1 MSTSQPLRLLV
12 ITSRPLVTVEPA
24 RQNGQLTF
32 VRRPIALQP
41 VWHVRRELERAL
53 KAADGAVAV
62 RYLARAT
69 TAAVQSALLDSYD
82 VVHFVGH
89 GAEDGSLLLEQDD
102 ATTDALV
109 AERAAQMLR
118 SSQARLVVISA
129 CHSGKVAQVLRQS
142 GVANVV
148 AVDAQWPIADR
159 AAALFNQLFYGAL
172 VRGQPMSE
180 AFRRGVEAVQID
192 NEVGDHRLPWDEQ
205 TGAEL
210 PPWSSRFLPYFS
222 EDRPLAAGETQGG
235 YAELRQWSVPTNLPH
250 TPNIVGREALMAE
263 IIAALG
269 KARMVTLSG
278 PGGIGKTTV
287 SIEVARWHADRE
299 LFRDGVF
306 FVPLEGINDAVRL
319 AEALASTFAV
329 TPDTQQPWETV
340 RAALGNRDVLLVLDN
355 AEGLLEAPETDSESA
370 VGALG
375 RLLEVAPGLKVLV
388 TTREALGL
396 RHWEHQLEV
405 TEMDQSEAERLFLR
419 YTPAEQRIG
428 LALAYRVEV
437 RAICRTLDY
446 YPLALVIAAP
456 QLGEAGMTPARLLR
470 DLREAMLTALED
482 VRSRGVPERLRSL
495 RASLSL
501 SYQRLS
507 GRARVVFFYLGVLPG
522 GASEEGLAVLT
533 GKRFEPAAREL
544 VARNLVRWEDSRYT
558 LLAPLR
564 AYAVETRP
572 QKRLTAARLHAAGYY
587 ARLART
593 MNDLLKPL
601 TRRELAERLV
611 EQGLEQSRAEIER
624 GLTLVALHRLDAERT
639 NLVAAV
645 EWAFAGQAWTLVW
658 TLVDNLNTYLHL
670 RAFWGNMV
678 TFGQMAIKAAQQES
692 NRAAVG
698 VALNNLGIVYQV
710 QGRWAEAIAAYEA
723 SLTIKRELGDR
734 HGEGQTLNNLGNVY
748 QVQGR
753 WAEAI
758 AAHEASLT
766 IFQELGDR
774 HSEGRTLNNLGS
786 VYQTQGRRAE
796 AIAAYEAS
804 LTIYREL
811 GDRHGEGQTLN
822 NLGNVYQVQGRWA
835 EAIAAYEASLTIKR
849 ELGDRHGEG
858 QTLNNLG
865 NVYQTQGRWAEAI
878 AAHEASLTIK
888 RELGDR
894 HGEGQ
899 TLNNLGIIYE
909 AQGEFNKALHAY
921 QYSLNVLLE
930 MDDSPN
936 TLVVSRSIGW
946 FHYRRGDLDTALEH
960 FARALT
966 LALALHPNPAM
977 ETLNQIIALAK
988 EVTAS
993 GNIQAVVQLGQKMQ
1007 EVVEQRDSQGWQ
1019 DDALQA
1025 VGMLCQR
1032 VFTVLTLLGALA
1044 AVPPKAQREARSQVL
1059 EGAREIDALTER
1071 RWGLETWIAGL
1082 LHQRAGMFAR
1092 SWRWLTTVVRRQ

>member
-180 AFRRGVEAVQID
+180 AFRRGVEVVQID

-329 TPDTQQPWETV
+329 TPEPQQPWETV
-340 RAALGNRDVLLVLDN
+340 RAALGNRDILFVLDN
-355 AEGLLEAPETDSESA
+355 AEGLLESPETNSESA

-375 RLLEVAPGLKVLV
+375 RLLEATPGLKVLV

-419 YTPAEQRIG
+419 YTPAEQRVG
-428 LALAYRVEV
+428 LAFAYRVEV

-507 GRARVVFFYLGVLPG
+507 GRARVVFFYLGVLSG
-522 GASEEGLAVLT
+522 GASEEVLAALT
-533 GKRFEPAAREL
+533 GKGFEPAAREL
-544 VARNLVRWEDSRYT
+544 VARNLARWEDSRYT

-564 AYAVETRP
+564 AYAIESRP
-572 QKRLTAARLHAAGYY
+572 QKRLMAALLRAARYY
-587 ARLART
+587 ARLAST
-593 MNDLLKPL
+593 MDSWLQPL
-601 TRRELAERLV
+601 SRRELAERLV
-611 EQGLEQSRAEIER
+611 RQGQEQSRAEIER
-624 GLTLVALHRLDAERT
+624 RLTLVALHTLDAEHT
-639 NLVAAV
+639 NLLAAV
-645 EWAFAGQAWTLVW
+645 EWAFVGQAWTLVG
-658 TLVDNLNTYLHL
+658 TLVSDLNTYLDL
-670 RAFWGNMV
+670 RALWGDIV
-678 TFGQMAIKAAQQES
+678 TLRQMAVKAAQQES
-692 NRAAVG
+692 NRVAVG
-698 VALNNLGIVYQV
+698 GALNNLGSVYQV
-710 QGRWAEAIAAYEA
+710 QGRWDEAIVAYEA
-723 SLTIKRELGDR
+723 SLTICRELGDR
-734 HGEGQTLNNLGNVY
+734 YGEGQTLNNLGNVY

-753 WAEAI
+753 V
-758 AAHEASLT
+758 
-766 IFQELGDR
+766 
-774 HSEGRTLNNLGS
+774 
-786 VYQTQGRRAE
+786 VYG
-796 AIAAYEAS
+796 
-804 LTIYREL
+804 
-811 GDRHGEGQTLN
+811 
-822 NLGNVYQVQGRWA
+822 
-835 EAIAAYEASLTIKR
+835 
-849 ELGDRHGEG
+849 
-858 QTLNNLG
+858 
-865 NVYQTQGRWAEAI
+865 
-878 AAHEASLTIK
+878 
-888 RELGDR
+888 
-894 HGEGQ
+894 
-899 TLNNLGIIYE
+899 
-909 AQGEFNKALHAY
+909 
-921 QYSLNVLLE
+921 
-930 MDDSPN
+930 
-936 TLVVSRSIGW
+936 
-946 FHYRRGDLDTALEH
+946 
-960 FARALT
+960 
-966 LALALHPNPAM
+966 
-977 ETLNQIIALAK
+977 
-988 EVTAS
+988 
-993 GNIQAVVQLGQKMQ
+993 
-1007 EVVEQRDSQGWQ
+1007 
-1019 DDALQA
+1019 
-1025 VGMLCQR
+1025 
-1032 VFTVLTLLGALA
+1032 
-1044 AVPPKAQREARSQVL
+1044 
-1059 EGAREIDALTER
+1059 
-1071 RWGLETWIAGL
+1071 
-1082 LHQRAGMFAR
+1082 
-1092 SWRWLTTVVRRQ
+1092 